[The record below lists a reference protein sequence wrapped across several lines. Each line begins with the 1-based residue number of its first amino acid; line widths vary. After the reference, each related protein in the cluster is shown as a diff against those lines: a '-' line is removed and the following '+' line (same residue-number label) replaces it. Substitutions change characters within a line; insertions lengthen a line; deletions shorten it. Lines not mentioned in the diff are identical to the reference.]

1 VRKIK
6 SQTKHTLVL
15 AALILA
21 AVTVLGGTTL
31 AGPLDPVE
39 APRTTTPPVIDG
51 KLDDPAWNSALRLTD
66 FKTWQPDY
74 GKDPSQKTEAFFLF
88 DPENFYVAFRSL
100 DSEPGKIKAAICKR
114 DSMFQDDYIGFIVDT
129 FQDHQNG
136 YLFAVN
142 PLGIQGDGLLNSQG
156 NLEPTLDMVWYSK
169 GQIDDQGFTVELRI
183 PLQSIRFPNRE
194 TVVMGMFFFRQF
206 VRTSEMASAPGFYP
220 DKGGLLTQ
228 AQPVSITGLRY
239 HRVVEILPAFTHTDR
254 LAQTGGRLQRDVRQS
269 DLSLTAKVGI
279 TSDLTADATVN
290 PDFSQVEADAGQ
302 VDFNIRYANYYME
315 KRPFFLEGLEYFQ
328 FAGNTEDAPL
338 VAVVYTRNIIDPIFG
353 LKGTGKLGARNT
365 IATIYARDDL
375 PGHEI
380 DRYPDFGIVRFKH
393 SLKDDSFLGGFYTAR
408 LQDGSY
414 NQFGGADGRLRLS
427 QTSIAEFHL
436 FGSFTRTPGSAETAE
451 GHALGLRYMYDT
463 RKLTVDL
470 GVQDLSKNF
479 QVDSGFV
486 TRTGITRLAPL
497 FLFRIYPKSKF
508 FQRIEPFYWG
518 EHIYDQFYDMAET
531 MNIFVLR
538 FSLPRQTMFRLESY
552 LGNEVYVGR
561 RFNRTGYGFRF
572 QSQTTKQVYIE
583 GMYRRM
589 GSVFYDPGAP
599 YQGYGNRAMLF
610 LQYQPLEKLDFGLS
624 YTYVDFYR
632 QSDDEKIYDYGI
644 IRGRSTF
651 QLNRYL
657 FFRAILEYNTF
668 YDRLTTDGLI
678 SFTYIPGTVVHIGYG
693 SAYEKLSWDGADYVS
708 SRHFL
713 ETQRGF
719 FFKVSY
725 LWRW

>member
-1 VRKIK
+1 VRNLIK
-6 SQTKHTLVL
+6 PSLVW

-21 AVTVLGGTTL
+21 AAILLDGTAL
-31 AGPLDPVE
+31 AAALDPVE

-51 KLDDPAWNSALRLTD
+51 KLDDPAWNSALRLTE

-169 GQIDDQGFTVELRI
+169 GQIDDRGFTVELRI
-183 PLQSIRFPNRE
+183 PLQSIRFPNRD

-206 VRTSEMASAPGFYP
+206 VRTSEMASVPGFYP
-220 DKGGLLTQ
+220 EKGGLLTQ
-228 AQPVSITGLRY
+228 AQPVSIAGLKY
-239 HRVVEILPAFTHTDR
+239 HRVVEILPAFTHSDR

-290 PDFSQVEADAGQ
+290 PDFSQVESDAGQ
-302 VDFNIRYANYYME
+302 VDFNIRYALYYPE

-338 VAVVYTRNIIDPIFG
+338 YAVVYTRNIIDPIFG
-353 LKGTGKLGARNT
+353 LKGTGKLGSKNT
-365 IATIYARDDL
+365 IATIYAKDDL
-375 PGHEI
+375 PGDEV

-393 SLKDDSFLGGFYTAR
+393 SLKDDSFLGGFYTGR

-414 NQFGGADGRLRLS
+414 NQFGGVDGRLRLS

-436 FGSFTRTPGSAETAE
+436 FGSFTKAPGSEKTAD
-451 GHALGLRYMYDT
+451 GHALGLRYLYDT
-463 RKLTVDL
+463 RKLTIDL
-470 GVQDLSKNF
+470 GIQDLSENF

-486 TRTGITRLAPL
+486 TRTGITRFAPL
-497 FLFRIYPKSKF
+497 FLYRFYPKSKF
-508 FQRIEPFYWG
+508 FQRIEPFYWA

-538 FSLPRQTMFRLESY
+538 FWLPRQSMFRLESY

-583 GMYRRM
+583 GMFRRM
-589 GSVFYDPGAP
+589 GSIFYDPDAP
-599 YQGYGNRAMLF
+599 YQGYGKRAEVF
-610 LQYQPLEKLDFGLS
+610 LQYQPLEKLDFGLT

-632 QSDDEKIYDYGI
+632 RSNHERIYDYGI

-651 QLNRYL
+651 QVNKYL
-657 FFRAILEYNTF
+657 FLRAILEYNNF
-668 YDRLTTDGLI
+668 YDRLTADGLV

-693 SAYEKLSWDGADYVS
+693 SAHEKLAWDGTDYVA
-708 SRHFL
+708 SRRFL
-713 ETQRGF
+713 EMQRGF

>member
-1 VRKIK
+1 MR
-6 SQTKHTLVL
+6 QTLVIIAFILFAGSAL
-15 AALILA
+15 ASS
-21 AVTVLGGTTL
+21 
-31 AGPLDPVE
+31 LDPLE
-39 APRTTTPPVIDG
+39 APRTATPPVIDG
-51 KLDDPAWNSALRLTD
+51 KLDDPAWSAALRLTE
-66 FKTWQPDY
+66 FRTWEPDY
-74 GKDPSQKTEAFFLF
+74 GKNPSQKTEAFFLF
-88 DPENFYVAFRSL
+88 DPENFYVAFRGL
-100 DSEPGKIKAAICKR
+100 DSDPGKIKAAICKR
-114 DSMFQDDYIGFIVDT
+114 DAMFQDDYVGFIVDT
-129 FQDHQNG
+129 FRDNQNA
-136 YLFAVN
+136 YCLMVN

-156 NLEPTLDMVWYSK
+156 NLEPTLDLVWHSK
-169 GQIDDQGFTVELRI
+169 GQIDEQGFTVELRI
-183 PLQSIRFPNRE
+183 PLQSIRFPNKE

-206 VRTSEMASAPGFYP
+206 VRTSEMASAPAFYP

-228 AQPVSITGLRY
+228 AQPISISGLKY

-254 LAQTGGRLQRDVRQS
+254 LTANEGRLRRDLRTT
-269 DLSLTAKVGI
+269 DFSLTAKVGI

-290 PDFSQVEADAGQ
+290 PDFSQVESDAGQ
-302 VDFNIRYANYYME
+302 VDFNIRYALYYPE

-353 LKGTGKLGARNT
+353 LKGTGKLGAKNT

-375 PGHEI
+375 PGDAV
-380 DRYPDFGIVRFKH
+380 DRYPDFGIIRFKH
-393 SLKDDSFLGGFYTAR
+393 SLKDDSFIGGFYTGR

-414 NQFGGADGRLRLS
+414 NQLGGADGRLRLS

-436 FGSFTRTPGSAETAE
+436 FGSFTRAPGSEQTTN
-451 GHALGLRYMYDT
+451 GHALGLRYMYDS
-463 RKLTVDL
+463 RKLIMDL
-470 GVQDLSKNF
+470 GIQDLSKNF
-479 QVDSGFV
+479 RVDSGFV
-486 TRTGITRLAPL
+486 TRNGITRLAPL
-497 FLFRIYPKSKF
+497 FLFRFYPKSKF

-531 MNIFVLR
+531 MNVFVLR
-538 FSLPRQTMFRLESY
+538 FWLPRRTMFRIDTY
-552 LGNEVYVGR
+552 VGNEVYVGR
-561 RFNRTGYGFRF
+561 KFDRTGYGFRLE
-572 QSQTTKQVYIE
+572 SQMTKQIYIE

-589 GSVFYDPGAP
+589 SSIFYDPDAP
-599 YQGYGNRAMLF
+599 YQGYGNRGELF

-651 QLNRYL
+651 QVNKYL
-657 FFRAILEYNTF
+657 FLRAILEYNSF
-668 YDRLTTDGLI
+668 YDRLTADGLV

-693 SAYEKLSWDGADYVS
+693 SAYEKLAWDGSDYVS
-708 SRHFL
+708 GRRFL